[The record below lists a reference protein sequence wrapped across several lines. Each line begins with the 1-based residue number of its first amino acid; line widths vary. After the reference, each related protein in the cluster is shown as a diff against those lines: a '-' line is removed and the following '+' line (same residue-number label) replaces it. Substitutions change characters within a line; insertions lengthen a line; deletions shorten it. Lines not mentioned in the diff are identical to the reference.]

1 MIDSNT
7 EWPFLLGG
15 IATNCRAR
23 VHTHVHLHL
32 VRVLQVGNGSGKVS
46 EQGRGESR
54 DRKGGKKN
62 QCRIIV
68 PPFCATP
75 DCNVYRRHRLQHSF
89 ALYCLFPFATFN
101 NANTPAP
108 KADFISLIRR
118 RGKRRERRRMA
129 ETSVGPI
136 DRLNRDD
143 AGYQYKSKWARE
155 IKKSA

>member
-1 MIDSNT
+1 MAISSWWNRD
-7 EWPFLLGG
+7 ELPC
-15 IATNCRAR
+15 ARAYTR
-23 VHTHVHLHL
+23 TFTPCTCAPQ
-32 VRVLQVGNGSGKVS
+32 LQVGNGSGKVS

-108 KADFISLIRR
+108 KADFFSLIRR